1 MAMRNPKSR
10 NTRET
15 SLRHVW
21 LAGLGLVSLVRHDAV
36 DAAGRLLGEVAGARQ
51 QARGVIERARA
62 LMLAFAGGARRRFDP
77 VFGHFDDGIGAR
89 FAPLMRKQA
98 LRPRAASIAGRKPAA
113 KKRVHVA
120 PVAPGRSRRGDS

>member
-36 DAAGRLLGEVAGARQ
+36 DAAGRLLREMAGARQ
-51 QARGVIERARA
+51 QAHGVIARARS
-62 LMLAFAGGARRRFDP
+62 LMLAVAGGARRRFDP
-77 VFGHFDDGIGAR
+77 VFRHFDDGIGAR
-89 FAPLMRKQA
+89 FAPLLRKQA
-98 LRPRAASIAGRKPAA
+98 LHPRATPSAGRKPAA
-113 KKRVHVA
+113 KKRVA
-120 PVAPGRSRRGDS
+120 WGTRAIPAR